1 MKIVAP
7 SLVSILLVAAAGQD
21 RQLPDLAPVPDVHL
35 AISVIAKRALDR
47 PIAGISIAVA
57 RNGVIVDSRG
67 FGFADVGRQT
77 AARSTTIF
85 HAASVSKYIEAAVVL
100 QLVEQGRL
108 SLDDD
113 IMKYVPEA
121 PTHGRRVTIRQLLT
135 HTSGLFNYTALPD
148 ADANE
153 ARDLSHAQV
162 LDLIKDRAP
171 DFDPGTSWRYSNTG
185 FYLAGMAVERVTG
198 MTYAAYLRE
207 RVFAP
212 LGMTSSS
219 LCTVYD
225 TVPDL
230 AHGYDVRGGGLVP
243 AAPATWTI
251 PFSAGGVCTT
261 AEDLVKWQQGIDA
274 GRIISTA
281 RVAEMRAPTTLA
293 DGTHLDYGLGTRLG
307 SLQGH
312 AVIGHTGSGNG
323 FSTVLETFPADRLT
337 IAVLTNTESARAATI
352 AAAIARS
359 ALELAPTVLNGSNV
373 PPDEAAALVGR
384 FDAEDGPVENYRC
397 GSQLCFRPSGAPDGP
412 RLVRLAPFVYAV
424 DGDTEIHGLH
434 PPSPIEWA
442 AVYTGGLF
450 AEAARRI
457 H

>member
-7 SLVSILLVAAAGQD
+7 LLASMLLAAAAGRQ
-21 RQLPDLAPVPDVHL
+21 RQLPSVEAVPDLHL
-35 AISVIAKRALDR
+35 VVSVIAKRALER
-47 PIAGISIAVA
+47 PIAGLSIAVA
-57 RNGVIVDSRG
+57 RNGTIVDSRG
-67 FGFADVGRQT
+67 FGFADVERKVAVGP
-77 AARSTTIF
+77 ATIF

-100 QLVEQGRL
+100 QLAEQGKL

-113 IMKYVPEA
+113 ITKYVAEA
-121 PTHGRRVTIRQLLT
+121 PTGGRRVTIRQLLS
-135 HTSGLFNYTALPD
+135 HTSGLFNFTSLPD
-148 ADANE
+148 AAANE

-162 LDLIKDRAP
+162 LDLVRDRPA
-171 DFDPGTSWRYSNTG
+171 DFAPGTGWRYSNTG

-207 RVFAP
+207 RVFGP
-212 LGMTSSS
+212 LGMASSS
-219 LCTVYD
+219 LCTVHD

-230 AHGYDVRGGGLVP
+230 ARGYDVRGGALVP
-243 AAPATWTI
+243 AAPATWTV

-261 AEDLVKWQQGIDA
+261 AEDLVRWQQAIDA
-274 GRIISTA
+274 GRVIPPA
-281 RVAEMRAPTTLA
+281 RVAEMRTPTTLA

-312 AVIGHTGSGNG
+312 AVVGHTGGGNG
-323 FSTVLETFPADRLT
+323 FSTVVETFPADRLT
-337 IAVLTNTESARAATI
+337 IVVLTNTESAGAATI

-359 ALELAPTVLNGSNV
+359 ALELTPAVASGSDV
-373 PPDEAAALVGR
+373 PPEEAAALVGR
-384 FDAEDGPVENYRC
+384 FDSEDGPVENYRC
-397 GSQLCFRPSGAPDGP
+397 GSQLCFRPAGAPEGP

-424 DGDTEIHGLH
+424 DGDTEVHGLH
-434 PPSPIEWA
+434 PPTPVEWA